1 MGSAF
6 LIRAD
11 VDAQA
16 VRGRE
21 SDRGVDVDAR
31 TGQPRLDQRVGV
43 HSAAVIVS
51 LTALSSQLRA
61 APSPT

>member
-1 MGSAF
+1 
-6 LIRAD
+6 
-11 VDAQA
+11 VC
-16 VRGRE
+16 GRE
-21 SDRGVDVDAR
+21 GDRGVDVDAR